1 MSSVDKR
8 FQAEFAPLT
17 LCWAFPLTRKHS
29 SVPASVK
36 ATLTSLGATHL
47 AAYISPFGRA
57 CESLRSFGERE
68 TFNFR
73 YCKAN
78 HESYL
83 EAPFGFAPCNN
94 GTAEPGP
101 KAFRL
106 RRGSLRKRLLPQAS
120 IRTPTLGKSGS
131 LATPRVLLVV
141 ACYGRHAAGGEASWA
156 IETSANKKT
165 RPEDVVLVGPQRGL
179 THLACIAYKATLS
192 SDAFGYRPR

>member
-17 LCWAFPLTRKHS
+17 LCWVFPLMEKDS

-36 ATLTSLGATHL
+36 ATLTSLGTAHL

-57 CESLRSFGERE
+57 CESLRSFGEGE
-68 TFNFR
+68 IFDFR

-101 KAFRL
+101 RAFRL

-120 IRTPTLGKSGS
+120 IRTPQL
-131 LATPRVLLVV
+131 LAYYWLWRV
-141 ACYGRHAAGGEASWA
+141 
-156 IETSANKKT
+156 T
-165 RPEDVVLVGPQRGL
+165 D
-179 THLACIAYKATLS
+179 ATLQ
-192 SDAFGYRPR
+192 AERPLGLSRLQRVNIICGSYVTFADHSAKTERANAGVQQL

>member
-17 LCWAFPLTRKHS
+17 LCWAFPLMGKDS
-29 SVPASVK
+29 SIPAPVK
-36 ATLTSLGATHL
+36 ATLASLGAAHP

-57 CESLRSFGERE
+57 CESLRSFGEGE
-68 TFNFR
+68 TFHFR

-78 HESYL
+78 HESRL
-83 EAPFGFAPCNN
+83 EASFDFAPCNN

-120 IRTPTLGKSGS
+120 IRTLALGRSS
-131 LATPRVLLVV
+131 SPATPRVLLVV
-141 ACYGRHAAGGEASWA
+141 ACYGRHAAGGEAFWA
-156 IETSANKKT
+156 IETSASKHN
-165 RPEDVVLVGPQRGL
+165 EG
-179 THLACIAYKATLS
+179 AYVTFS
-192 SDAFGYRPR
+192 F